1 MNQDVIKK
9 ELISLLAELFT
20 DTGIDTDLF
29 EYVDL
34 IDDLGM
40 DSVTFIS
47 IIVEVEARFGIT
59 VPDDKLL
66 MEEFKNVDSIISIVL
81 NELNEKSNA
90 EGNAY
95 V

>member
-1 MNQDVIKK
+1 MNQEMIKT
-9 ELISLLAELFT
+9 ELILLLEELFANA
-20 DTGIDTDLF
+20 GIDKDIL

-47 IIVEVEARFGIT
+47 LVVEVEVKFNIT

-81 NELNEKSNA
+81 NGLNEKSNEEETA
-90 EGNAY
+90 H